1 MAWLYRP
8 APLGQGLTFRSP
20 LISKE
25 ESFDFNLW
33 NAEPR
38 RFIHSICELRSYDHL
53 AAFPIHL
60 SYLRA
65 LPASQIRRLGHP
77 CTCSFC
83 RKRESYL
90 VCEQRS
96 QKPRKLKPRARA
108 SLGRGAQQNL
118 APPLSPRPSPGG
130 GEKRWEG
137 AGSRKLLRGEK

>member
-25 ESFDFNLW
+25 KALTSIYGMLNQ
-33 NAEPR
+33 R

-53 AAFPIHL
+53 AAFPIYL

-65 LPASQIRRLGHP
+65 LPASQVRRLGHP

-96 QKPRKLKPRARA
+96 QKRRKLKPRARA
-108 SLGRGAQQNL
+108 SPGRGGHN
-118 APPLSPRPSPGG
+118 
-130 GEKRWEG
+130 KT
-137 AGSRKLLRGEK
+137 